1 MAKVARIRRFE
12 DVAVPMGS
20 LRASWVR
27 FLMLGRLEVLK
38 IVILVP
44 VILNLVA
51 FLAPQEV

>member
-1 MAKVARIRRFE
+1 MAKVARISRLE

-27 FLMLGRLEVLK
+27 FLMLSRLEVLK